1 MSLPDIDGLEVAH
14 QIRQDQINR
23 SVRILAM
30 SGRVSF
36 GDKEMFIKNGCD
48 GLISKPF
55 TMDQHYSRIQ
65 NAAQVVD
72 NRRVLEVRLIEKRSY
87 LVIGFQS

>member
-36 GDKEMFIKNGCD
+36 GDKEMFIKKVATD
-48 GLISKPF
+48 
-55 TMDQHYSRIQ
+55 
-65 NAAQVVD
+65 
-72 NRRVLEVRLIEKRSY
+72 
-87 LVIGFQS
+87 